1 MEIQCKN
8 IERNIFRLILDKYN
22 YIEFCPERGGVLTD
36 WTSNGTKILY
46 FDQSRFLDNRLSI
59 RGGVPILF
67 PICGNN
73 EKNISLFGRNYSQL
87 PQHGF
92 ARDIAWQFKLNEE
105 KNCLNLSLKDNQ
117 LTQQYYPFSFEIKI
131 DIMINLNSLIYQVEI
146 FNYSSNQ
153 MPISFGLHPY
163 FNISDFKNIKFQDY
177 PLVCI
182 DQKSNSLQLTE
193 EYLFNMHKGIDL
205 LMYSSGPLS
214 FIDYSFGRKITLIN
228 PYPFDINVIWSDPPR
243 KMICLEPWT
252 SPRNSLINGVRRI
265 LIPPYSSKHLK
276 ASIIVDEIDGSI
288 DK

>member
-131 DIMINLNSLIYQVEI
+131 DVILKFNCLIFEVEI
-146 FNYSSNQ
+146 FNKSNKE
-153 MPISFGLHPY
+153 MPFSFGLHPY
-163 FNISDFKNIKFQDY
+163 FNISDFKNIQFENY
-177 PLVCI
+177 PLVCL
-182 DQKSNSLQLTE
+182 DQKSNSILLTDDSLSE
-193 EYLFNMHKGIDL
+193 IHKGIDL
-205 LMYSSGPLS
+205 LMYSSGCLS
-214 FIDYSFGRKITLIN
+214 FKDYVFGRQITLRN
-228 PYPFDINVIWSDPPR
+228 PYPFDLKVIWSDPPR
-243 KMICLEPWT
+243 KMICMEPWT
-252 SPRNSLINGVRRI
+252 SPRNSLINGLRKI
-265 LIPPYSSKHLK
+265 LIQPNSSKTLK
-276 ASIIVDEIDGSI
+276 ASIHLKKIEKIL
-288 DK
+288 

>member
-1 MEIQCKN
+1 MKIKLKN
-8 IERNIFRLILDKYN
+8 IENNIFRFLKDDFN
-22 YIEFCPERGGVLTD
+22 YIDFCPERGGLITD
-36 WTSNGTKILY
+36 WTLNGEKILY
-46 FDQSRFLDNRLSI
+46 FDHRRFLDKKLSI
-59 RGGVPILF
+59 RGGIPILF
-67 PICGNN
+67 PICGNTDQGLS
-73 EKNISLFGRNYSQL
+73 ISGQHYSLL

-92 ARDIAWQFKLNEE
+92 ARDMNWKYKFNKE
-105 KNCLNLSLKDNQ
+105 KESFYLSLKDNEF
-117 LTQQYYPFSFEIKI
+117 TQKYYPFSFEIKI
-131 DIMINLNSLIYQVEI
+131 DLKIKLNCLIYEVEI
-146 FNYSSNQ
+146 FNNSNIQ
-153 MPISFGLHPY
+153 MPFSFGLHPY

-265 LIPPYSSKHLK
+265 LIPSYSSKHLK
-276 ASIIVDEIDGSI
+276 ASIIVNEIDGNI